1 MLFIVPFM
9 FLDMLGSTGLQNE
22 LMKTK
27 FACVQHIVSLEFGSV
42 MLVFLLRL
50 FIWSCFMSFADA
62 HNWIVLGGVGWNVG
76 V

>member
-1 MLFIVPFM
+1 M

-27 FACVQHIVSLEFGSV
+27 FVCVQHIVSVEFGSV
-42 MLVFLLRL
+42 VLVILLRL
-50 FIWSCFMSFADA
+50 FIWSCFMSFSHA
-62 HNWIVLGGVGWNVG
+62 HNWRVWVGEGWNVG